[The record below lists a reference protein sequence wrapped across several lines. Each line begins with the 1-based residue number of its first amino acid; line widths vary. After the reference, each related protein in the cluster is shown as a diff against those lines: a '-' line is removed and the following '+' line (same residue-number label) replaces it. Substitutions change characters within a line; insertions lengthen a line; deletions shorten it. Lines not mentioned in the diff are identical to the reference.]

1 MIILPI
7 TKITDLQSYIDLKQD
22 LIQDDYLTISKTLNL
37 QSSLDTLQTNIDLKQ
52 NTISNFEIDGSV
64 NLDTNGNSFDTLV
77 IRRVN
82 GITGFSDNI
91 INLTE
96 IHIWV
101 DDKNMLFESSSSL
114 TSSIV
119 SWSDKE
125 VDIGYQT
132 DAPPS
137 NLYDNIRNDFTS
149 WVLSPVGSPSD
160 VAIIIKNIPLI
171 NL

>member
-1 MIILPI
+1 MFVQS
-7 TKITDLQSYIDLKQD
+7 KSDLS
-22 LIQDDYLTISKTLNL
+22 ISKTLNL
-37 QSSLDTLQTNIDLKQ
+37 QNSLDDLQDNINLKQ

-82 GITGFSDNI
+82 GIIGFSDNI

-119 SWSDKE
+119 SWSDNE

-132 DAPPS
+132 DSPPS
-137 NLYDNIRNDFTS
+137 KLYDNIRSIFTTPNN
-149 WVLSPVGSPSD
+149 VLSPVGSPSD
-160 VAIIIKNIPLI
+160 VAIIIKNIP
-171 NL
+171 